1 MLNWAIDI
9 AFYTGTACYVAGGL
23 MALQH
28 LYGRGSEALA
38 RAIRVLMAGA
48 ALLAAMLILRGVAWR
63 MVPLT
68 TAADAVSLF
77 ALFTALV
84 MVYVLRKEH
93 APALLCFYAPP
104 LAAACLANALFA
116 HNVLHTAPRKL
127 SGLPLTFHVGLVFLA
142 YTLFYLASMTS
153 AAYLFQAGR
162 LKYRRTTG
170 LFQRLPS
177 LEQLD
182 RTLWRLVVYGYPLF
196 VATLALGFVWAWM
209 ARGLLDAR
217 WWLAP
222 KVVMSC
228 VMVLFYGLLFH
239 LRRYGRLRGPKLS
252 YLMFVGF
259 IVLLLAYL
267 ALTLMNLRDY
277 NFWGAGA

>member
-9 AFYTGTACYVAGGL
+9 AFYAGTACYVAAGV
-23 MALQH
+23 MALRH
-28 LYGRGSEALA
+28 LYGRESGDLA
-38 RAIRVLMAGA
+38 RAARVLMAGA
-48 ALLAAMLILRGVAWR
+48 VLLAAMLVMRGLAWR

-77 ALFTALV
+77 ALLTAFV
-84 MVYVLRKEH
+84 TVYVLRQEH

-104 LAAACLANALFA
+104 LAAACLINAALA
-116 HNVLHTAPRKL
+116 RDALHTAPREL
-127 SGLPLTFHVGLVFLA
+127 SSLLLILHVGLVFLA
-142 YTLFYLASMTS
+142 YALFFLASMTS
-153 AAYLFQAGR
+153 AAYLFQANR

-196 VATLALGFVWAWM
+196 VATLVLGFAWAWM
-209 ARGLLDAR
+209 ENNLLDAR

-222 KVVMSC
+222 KVIFAC
-228 VMVLFYGLLFH
+228 VMAIFYGLLFH

-252 YLMFVGF
+252 YLVFVGF
-259 IVLLLAYL
+259 ILLLLVYL
-267 ALTLMNLRDY
+267 ALELMHLRDY
-277 NFWGAGA
+277 NFWGAAS